1 MGTEHPK
8 VTAYIPQVILEALDN
23 WKKEAGIESRS
34 AAIAEI
40 LADYLGVPYPV
51 EQKSNVSTGRLPD
64 AIKTIAIELTKLEIR
79 VTVLEAPMKSGSAA
93 PIAALSTAFDSTSD
107 KISNIPGEVL
117 STAPSTALNSTTPP
131 ASDVS
136 YEAPST
142 VPRQSTSP
150 ANTAQG
156 EVPSSAPTPTLPPAP
171 LSQTTLATRLGI
183 SDKAVQKQRGKG
195 KESFA
200 AWSRERDPDNV
211 AWTWKGSGGRG
222 QPLQF
227 VPLSQITEFRS
238 FGGSWK

>member
-34 AAIAEI
+34 AAIVEI

-51 EQKSNVSTGRLPD
+51 EQKGNVPTGRINDLLN
-64 AIKTIAIELTKLEIR
+64 TIVIEMTKQAMKVTALQER
-79 VTVLEAPMKSGSAA
+79 VTALEAPMKSDSTAPNAVPSA
-93 PIAALSTAFDSTSD
+93 AFDSTSD

-117 STAPSTALNSTTPP
+117 STAPSTASNSTTPP

-150 ANTAQG
+150 ANTARG
-156 EVPSSAPTPTLPPAP
+156 EVPSSAPTPTLSPEP

-211 AWTWKGSGGRG
+211 AWTWEGSGGRG

-227 VPLSQITEFRS
+227 VPLVSENS
-238 FGGSWK
+238 